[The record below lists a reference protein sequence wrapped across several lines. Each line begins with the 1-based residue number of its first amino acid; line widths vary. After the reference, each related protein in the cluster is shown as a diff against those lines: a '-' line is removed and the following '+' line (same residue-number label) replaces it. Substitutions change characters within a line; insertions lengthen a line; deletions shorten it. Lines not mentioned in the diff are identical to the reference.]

1 MTGVTYAET
10 RKTLADAH
18 KHDITCNS
26 FYMSTGMYRKKTAII
41 RKEGI
46 SIYHIEGQ
54 NSVGAPA
61 PNLSKAIHTT
71 PSRSL
76 YTEYEGG
83 GTEGTRPEIRLGNVH
98 LVNLWMTRS
107 TKRSISNRAPAAG

>member
-1 MTGVTYAET
+1 MT
-10 RKTLADAH
+10 
-18 KHDITCNS
+18 
-26 FYMSTGMYRKKTAII
+26 I
-41 RKEGI
+41 RKEEI
-46 SIYHIEGQ
+46 PTYHIEEQ

-61 PNLSKAIHTT
+61 PNLSKVIHTT
-71 PSRSL
+71 PSLSL

-107 TKRSISNRAPAAG
+107 TKGSISNRAPVG